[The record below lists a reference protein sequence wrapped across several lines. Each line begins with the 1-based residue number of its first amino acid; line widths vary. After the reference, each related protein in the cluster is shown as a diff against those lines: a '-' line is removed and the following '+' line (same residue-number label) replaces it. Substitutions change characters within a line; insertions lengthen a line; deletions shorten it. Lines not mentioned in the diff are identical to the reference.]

1 MSHKSNVILLLLYF
15 SWSNVS
21 CRFSIM
27 VLTKLSILR
36 MRYLMVS
43 YIHVHSLLHS
53 REEKSS
59 ETYLQRIDARATTV
73 FCSLHAFRISR
84 IRISQFQR
92 TFLSSEKWILLNFT
106 NLNIIQIWYV
116 YKIIEKFFKICEF
129 NSVNFIYIYN
139 VKQIN
144 TDTKQ
149 NYRKIYFILFYL
161 FIN

>member
-1 MSHKSNVILLLLYF
+1 MILLLLYF

-53 REEKSS
+53 LEEKSS

-92 TFLSSEKWILLNFT
+92 TFLSLEKWILLNFT
-106 NLNIIQIWYV
+106 NLNIIFDMFI
-116 YKIIEKFFKICEF
+116 KLLRNFLKF
-129 NSVNFIYIYN
+129 VNLILWILYIYITLN
-139 VKQIN
+139 K
-144 TDTKQ
+144 
-149 NYRKIYFILFYL
+149 
-161 FIN
+161 

>member
-15 SWSNVS
+15 SWSSVS

-106 NLNIIQIWYV
+106 NLNIIFDMFI
-116 YKIIEKFFKICEF
+116 KLLRNFLKFLNLILWILY
-129 NSVNFIYIYN
+129 IYIYITLN
-139 VKQIN
+139 K
-144 TDTKQ
+144 
-149 NYRKIYFILFYL
+149 
-161 FIN
+161 

>member
-106 NLNIIQIWYV
+106 NLNIIQIWYL

-129 NSVNFIYIYN
+129 NSVNFIYIYITLN
-139 VKQIN
+139 K
-144 TDTKQ
+144 
-149 NYRKIYFILFYL
+149 
-161 FIN
+161 

>member
-106 NLNIIQIWYV
+106 NLNIIQIWYL
-116 YKIIEKFFKICEF
+116 YKIIEKFFKISEF
-129 NSVNFIYIYN
+129 NSVNFIYIY
-139 VKQIN
+139 I
-144 TDTKQ
+144 
-149 NYRKIYFILFYL
+149 
-161 FIN
+161 

>member
-27 VLTKLSILR
+27 ILTKLSILR

-43 YIHVHSLLHS
+43 YIHVHSHS

-106 NLNIIQIWYV
+106 NLNIIFDMFI
-116 YKIIEKFFKICEF
+116 KLLRNFLKF
-129 NSVNFIYIYN
+129 VNLILWILYIYIYIMLN
-139 VKQIN
+139 K
-144 TDTKQ
+144 
-149 NYRKIYFILFYL
+149 
-161 FIN
+161 